1 MDPGLPRE
9 PGVIGLA
16 NRATGAREKYRA
28 GAKALAIDLDAG
40 GDRASGLRAL
50 DHDHSHANLSSH
62 NAFFI
67 GTGRLDDCLLS
78 VRGFLGGITHLPF
91 IEHLGGLMLV
101 AGLSPTDRLPPRR

>member
-40 GDRASGLRAL
+40 GDRASALRAL
-50 DHDHSHANLSSH
+50 DHDHSHANLSSR
-62 NAFFI
+62 NAFLSR
-67 GTGRLDDCLLS
+67 TGRLDDCLLS
-78 VRGFLGGITHLPF
+78 VRGFFGGHHAPAVYRALGWAHARG
-91 IEHLGGLMLV
+91 
-101 AGLSPTDRLPPRR
+101 GLSPTDRLPPRR